1 MNEVMD
7 RPATAEESAESRL
20 DLQRD
25 ASVMVEDMIQH
36 VSSIRER
43 IGDAEGPQADR
54 LRKETGRLLSQ
65 LEASRPGVV
74 DMSCF
79 LNKQPPAA
87 DFKFPGRV
95 AALVPEARRRL
106 EKSKFMFPE
115 PKATVEAVSV
125 LVDDETDAAEA
136 RLRVAHYLAHMN
148 MTQDGLAASAASR
161 RLLQAA
167 SVASAIKAGREM
179 PEDQV
184 NLMAAAKAA
193 LASFLYEARRRGRR

>member
-7 RPATAEESAESRL
+7 RPATEEEVAAGRG

-25 ASVMVEDMIQH
+25 AGVMVEDMIQH
-36 VSSIRER
+36 VSSIRDR
-43 IGDAEGPQADR
+43 IGDAAGPQAER
-54 LRKETGRLLSQ
+54 LRKETGRLLAQ
-65 LEASRPGVV
+65 LESTRPGVV

-79 LNKQPPAA
+79 LHRQPSAE

-95 AALVPEARRRL
+95 NALIPGARRRM

-115 PKATVEAVSV
+115 PKSVVEAASV
-125 LVDDETDAAEA
+125 LVDEKDAPEA

-167 SVASAIKAGREM
+167 SIASALAAGKEL

>member
-7 RPATAEESAESRL
+7 RPATPAEMAVGRG

-25 ASVMVEDMIQH
+25 AGTMVEDMIQH
-36 VSSIRER
+36 VSSIRDR
-43 IGDAEGPQADR
+43 IGDAQGPQAER

-65 LEASRPGVV
+65 LEATRPGVV

-79 LNKQPPAA
+79 LNKQPSAE
-87 DFKFPGRV
+87 DFKFPARV
-95 AALVPEARRRL
+95 DALIPKARARL
-106 EKSKFMFPE
+106 DKTKFMFPE
-115 PKATVEAVSV
+115 PKSTVEAVSV
-125 LVDDETDAAEA
+125 LVDEADAAEA

-148 MTQDGLAASAASR
+148 MTQDGLPASAACR

-167 SVASAIKAGREM
+167 SVAAALAAGREM

-193 LASFLYEARRRGRR
+193 LASFLYEARRGRR